1 VSSLPSPLS
10 PITPSL
16 VLISHFLDLIQLSS
30 VSVHVLIVLILIS
43 LPFCPIDSGKA
54 ASSRGT
60 PVEVIDLLSSSDEEG
75 DTDKSKTVANGK
87 GKAKEDASK
96 AAANGKGKAKEDGT
110 SGGAKDDKGKGRLKP
125 LPTTST
131 STATS
136 TSTSMAP
143 STSTS
148 TASGMRAMERWVH
161 VDGVR
166 GLVDRPGEVEGLRR
180 GPGGKKGGTR
190 RLHYVMA
197 VDATQRVTDVTR

>member
-1 VSSLPSPLS
+1 MFLC
-10 PITPSL
+10 PIFPRA
-16 VLISHFLDLIQLSS
+16 HFLNLIQLSS
-30 VSVHVLIVLILIS
+30 VSSHVLIVFDADKVFLVS
-43 LPFCPIDSGKA
+43 GHHPGKA
-54 ASSRGT
+54 ASSSGSAVKSP

-75 DTDKSKTVANGK
+75 DTDKSKT
-87 GKAKEDASK
+87 
-96 AAANGKGKAKEDGT
+96 AANGKGKAADTDKAKAGDSGKGKAKDDGSSGA

-125 LPTTST
+125 LPST

-136 TSTSMAP
+136 TSTS
-143 STSTS
+143 TSTS
-148 TASGMRAMERWVH
+148 TASGMRGMERWVH